1 MLRHIDAHIHLD
13 KYEPDIQHS
22 MLSELEEYGIQGLV
36 AVSMNLA
43 SCQENRELQRRFPR
57 QVFPAYGFHPEQE
70 LIAGEELD
78 QLFAWI
84 REHRDGMVAVGEVG
98 LPYYERKQA
107 EAAGRSFELA
117 PYIRLLDRFIALAAE
132 LKKPVVLHAVYEDA
146 KIACDLLEKHNVR
159 NAHFHWFK
167 GDEETVRRMAQSG
180 YYVSFT
186 PDIVYEAEIRALAEM
201 YPLDQMMVETD
212 GPWPF
217 EGPFQGRQTHPRM
230 ISSVVG
236 EIAGIK
242 GISERAAAET
252 ILQNTKR
259 FYQI

>member
-13 KYEPDIQHS
+13 KYESGIQHA
-22 MLSELEEYGIQGLV
+22 MLSELEDCGILGVV

-43 SCQENRELQRRFPR
+43 SCRDNHRLQLRFPR

-70 LIAGEELD
+70 LIAEEELD

-84 REHRDGMVAVGEVG
+84 RAHQDGMAAVGEVG

-107 EAAGRSFELA
+107 EAEGRGFELD

-146 KIACDLLEKHNVR
+146 KTACDLLEKHNVR

-167 GDEETVRRMAQSG
+167 GDEETVRRMAQNG

-186 PDIVYEAEIRALAEM
+186 PDIAYEAEIRELAAR
-201 YPLDQMMVETD
+201 YPLEQMMAETD

-242 GISERAAAET
+242 GISEKAAAET

-259 FYQI
+259 FYHI